1 MAKVIDIRTEIQ
13 RVLKTV
19 HSRVYFENAKDTT
32 VYPYIVAD
40 LPNSVDFGDLE
51 NFVFDVDFWDD
62 AQDTTVLETLCN
74 NIDAVLHKQKFV
86 IGDSVSFVIYRDN
99 RINVK
104 DEDERIRHKTYTY
117 QLRAYGVY

>member
-19 HSRVYFENAKDTT
+19 HPRVYFENAKDTT
-32 VYPYIVAD
+32 AYPYIVCD

-51 NFVFDVDFWDD
+51 NFVFDIDFWDD
-62 AQDTTVLETLCN
+62 AQDTTVLETLCDN
-74 NIDAVLHKQKFV
+74 ADAVLHKQKFV

-104 DEDERIRHKTYTY
+104 DDDERIRHKTYTY